1 MNKLIERL
9 ISIDQLNKIKYQIND
24 YSPIYIQ
31 GIGDGSKSHLAYS
44 LFELLRQNIV
54 IVAENTKRAEK
65 YLDDLNQLSNYIQYY
80 PSLDTNFYNIKSIDD
95 QKSNKRLETLINLA
109 KGKNFITVTSIAA
122 IRNKL
127 TTLDKFNKSFVTPF

>member
-31 GIGDGSKSHLAYS
+31 GISDGSKSHLAYS
-44 LFELLRQNIV
+44 LFELLHQNIV

-65 YLDDLNQLSNYIQYY
+65 YLDDLNQLSDYVQ
-80 PSLDTNFYNIKSIDD
+80 
-95 QKSNKRLETLINLA
+95 
-109 KGKNFITVTSIAA
+109 
-122 IRNKL
+122 
-127 TTLDKFNKSFVTPF
+127 